1 MFLSLG
7 SITLESLSFRARKI
21 INICFNLYFEVCKY
35 VHICIGAGLLI
46 CVFNCLSLTL
56 ENWKVWNLWLVL
68 IQDFF
73 HFLKIESFVISRL
86 FCNKIPWNYFFLVN
100 SKVEFHCFFLNRHCK
115 YVVKNLR
122 FCHWNLFGPI
132 IIRVLEEWE
141 LMGDIKY
148 AYELRTIQQQSV
160 IPGW

>member
-1 MFLSLG
+1 M

-100 SKVEFHCFFLNRHCK
+100 SKVEFHCFFFEPALQVCSKKSPLLSLKSFRTYNHQSFGRVRVDGRH
-115 YVVKNLR
+115 
-122 FCHWNLFGPI
+122 
-132 IIRVLEEWE
+132 
-141 LMGDIKY
+141 
-148 AYELRTIQQQSV
+148 
-160 IPGW
+160 